1 MMMKMQMIIKNDA
14 DEDDE
19 DADDDEYLQR
29 LARKR

>member
-19 DADDDEYLQR
+19 DADDDELLQR